1 MRCNWNS
8 DHDWDPEAN
17 VVDVLYT
24 QRYRTIVGD
33 NVPEE
38 VLGVFI
44 ETVTDDNEGGDV
56 IMDNH
61 TYVEGFC
68 EDCNAAGPAYHW
80 CAVCQDGSLH
90 LPKPQE
96 FTTVSVG
103 SCASCGTSGAFGAK
117 CRMPCCNKSYSVDW
131 YPCVMNIVDTEP
143 RTSAKSNPSEVYLRV
158 SSKSDC
164 IDKG

>member
-17 VVDVLYT
+17 LVDVPYT

-61 TYVEGFC
+61 TYVKGF
-68 EDCNAAGPAYHW
+68 A
-80 CAVCQDGSLH
+80 
-90 LPKPQE
+90 K
-96 FTTVSVG
+96 TVMQLGRRIIGV
-103 SCASCGTSGAFGAK
+103 
-117 CRMPCCNKSYSVDW
+117 
-131 YPCVMNIVDTEP
+131 PCV
-143 RTSAKSNPSEVYLRV
+143 RTDRCTFLNLKNLLQ
-158 SSKSDC
+158 
-164 IDKG
+164 